1 MRTFKLKILYSI
13 TSSLKIQFLAAT
25 VRDPDFLFLQL
36 FYIKGH
42 LLFVEHSM
50 YKLSDSG
57 KYNTFANTK
66 KEKENV
72 IQQFTS
78 DC

>member
-1 MRTFKLKILYSI
+1 MATF
-13 TSSLKIQFLAAT
+13 
-25 VRDPDFLFLQL
+25 RDPDFFLFFFAAVL
-36 FYIKGH
+36 FQKP
-42 LLFVEHSM
+42 LTFVEHSM
-50 YKLSDSG
+50 YKLLDSG